1 MLKATML
8 HCSSQDEREAVSQEE
23 ECAYCSA
30 MIDNQSD
37 DSQVRDESMMNTW
50 GISSSAYLEDH

>member
-1 MLKATML
+1 ML

-37 DSQVRDESMMNTW
+37 DSQVRDELMMNTW
-50 GISSSAYLEDH
+50 VISSSSVYSENY